1 MIQFSSYMKKESN
14 TFLSPRKEYV
24 KSALVALLLLSVF
37 FVYSADVTYS
47 TKSIDEED
55 IFVNSQTINLID

>member
-1 MIQFSSYMKKESN
+1 M
-14 TFLSPRKEYV
+14 FLSPRKEYLKAAFV
-24 KSALVALLLLSVF
+24 GILVLSVF
-37 FVYSADVTYS
+37 FVYSADVTYG